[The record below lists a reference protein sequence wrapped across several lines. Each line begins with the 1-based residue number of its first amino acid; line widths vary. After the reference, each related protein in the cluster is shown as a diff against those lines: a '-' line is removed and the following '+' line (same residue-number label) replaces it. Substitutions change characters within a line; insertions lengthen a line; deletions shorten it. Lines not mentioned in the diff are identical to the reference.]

1 MMRMPQPLQ
10 DELWPVEQPLP
21 AILGQVGPSNIVGP
35 QLHLMMI
42 MMIIIIMIMLMMMI
56 MVIIHDDDND
66 NDCDMRMDT
75 SGPG

>member
-1 MMRMPQPLQ
+1 MPQPVQ
-10 DELWPVEQPLP
+10 DELWPVGPPLP

-35 QLHLMMI
+35 QLHLMIMVMI
-42 MMIIIIMIMLMMMI
+42 MMIIIMIMLMMMI

-66 NDCDMRMDT
+66 NDCETRVDT